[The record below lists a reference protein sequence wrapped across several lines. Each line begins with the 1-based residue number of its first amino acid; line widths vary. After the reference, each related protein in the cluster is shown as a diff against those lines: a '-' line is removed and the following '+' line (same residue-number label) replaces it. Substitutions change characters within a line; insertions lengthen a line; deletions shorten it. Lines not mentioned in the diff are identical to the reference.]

1 MIKKVNMKRFIYFF
15 VFFLLLTLSLFFIM
29 NSLGSKTIQESL
41 VNSSKNQLAYTESIL
56 DGIIS
61 EASLYGIQYTADTSV
76 RFYQSKIQE
85 MNNYD
90 AQMKKNDIYDRISAP
105 LLSSH
110 VSLNLSVSTGKRTAL
125 LFSRVM
131 IRLPNS
137 PFRRSRSEA
146 GRLLIIICIIFQS
159 TLIFMSLRT
168 LPIFNT
174 LWALS

>member
-1 MIKKVNMKRFIYFF
+1 
-15 VFFLLLTLSLFFIM
+15 M

-90 AQMKKNDIYDRISAP
+90 AQMKKRY
-105 LLSSH
+105 L
-110 VSLNLSVSTGKRTAL
+110 
-125 LFSRVM
+125 
-131 IRLPNS
+131 
-137 PFRRSRSEA
+137 
-146 GRLLIIICIIFQS
+146 
-159 TLIFMSLRT
+159 
-168 LPIFNT
+168 
-174 LWALS
+174 

>member
-15 VFFLLLTLSLFFIM
+15 VFFLLLTLSLFFVM

-90 AQMKKNDIYDRISAP
+90 AQMKKTISMTAYQHH
-105 LLSSH
+105 SSP
-110 VSLNLSVSTGKRTAL
+110 VRPLNLSVSTGKRTAL
-125 LFSRVM
+125 LFLRVM

-146 GRLLIIICIIFQS
+146 GRLLITICIIFQS
-159 TLIFMSLRT
+159 TLIFMNLRI
-168 LPIFNT
+168 LPIFST
-174 LWALS
+174 LWVLS